1 MTLTAA
7 DIEGIRRFLGYPG
20 DMGTHQAIAAQCAA
34 RVAEI
39 SEPAIRAHLRQ
50 LERLQTQMTTTVPF
64 AAQTFSS
71 GAGGTQQYAPGQR
84 MATLHQ
90 EANQYI
96 DEIASTTGLVVYR
109 RIYGGGDGGGRWS
122 GGLIM
127 RG

>member
-7 DIEGIRRFLGYPG
+7 EVESIRRFLGYPG
-20 DMGTHQAIAAQCAA
+20 DQANTQAIASRCATSLT
-34 RVAEI
+34 VAAEGT
-39 SEPAIRAHLRQ
+39 IRGHLRQ
-50 LERLQTQMTTTVPF
+50 LDRIQQQITTTVPF

-84 MATLHQ
+84 MAAFHT

-96 DEIASTTGLVVYR
+96 DEIAHTTGLTVYR
-109 RIYGGGDGGGRWS
+109 RIYGGGGGSSWS
-122 GGLIM
+122 SARTM

>member
-1 MTLTAA
+1 MTAA
-7 DIEGIRRFLGYPG
+7 ELESIRRYLGYPG
-20 DMGTHQAIAAQCAA
+20 DATNTQAIASRCANHLTEA
-34 RVAEI
+34 
-39 SEPAIRAHLRQ
+39 SEGTIRGHLRQ
-50 LERLQTQMTTTVPF
+50 LDRIQQQITNAVPF

-84 MATLHQ
+84 MAAFHN

-96 DEIASTTGLVVYR
+96 DEIAATTGLLVYR

-122 GGLIM
+122 GGVTM

>member
-1 MTLTAA
+1 MSLSAA
-7 DIEGIRRFLGYPG
+7 ELESIRRYLGYPG
-20 DMGTHQAIAAQCAA
+20 DATNTQAIASRCATHLTLA
-34 RVAEI
+34 
-39 SEPAIRAHLRQ
+39 SEGTVRGFLRQ
-50 LERLQTQMTTTVPF
+50 LDRLQQQMTTTTPF

-84 MATLHQ
+84 MATFHN

-96 DEIASTTGLVVYR
+96 DEIAATTGLVVYR

-122 GGLIM
+122 GGRTI

>member
-7 DIEGIRRFLGYPG
+7 DIEGIRRYLGYPA
-20 DMGTHQAIAAQCAA
+20 DSGTIQAIAAQCAT
-34 RVAEI
+34 RVDPTAEPTVR
-39 SEPAIRAHLRQ
+39 SHLRQ
-50 LERLQTQMTTTVPF
+50 LERLQTQITNTVPF

-84 MATLHQ
+84 MATLHG

-96 DEIASTTGLVVYR
+96 DEIAATTGLTVYR
-109 RIYGGGDGGGRWS
+109 RIYGQSAGGGWS
-122 GGLIM
+122 GGRLT